1 MNGRDIR
8 IGDLER
14 DQAITQLHEQFALG
28 RLARDEL
35 DERLEAAF
43 RAKTVGDLRTIVVDL
58 PTSTETVAW
67 RHGRQPASL
76 QSSARSAGHRE
87 PRAPRMI
94 GLLPFVPFLMFMIVI
109 GMTNPVFLLMPMMMF
124 FWVLVA
130 ATAMR
135 SHW

>member
-14 DQAITQLHEQFALG
+14 DQAITQLHEQYALG
-28 RLARDEL
+28 RLAKDEL
-35 DERLEAAF
+35 DARLEAVLD
-43 RAKTVGDLRTIVVDL
+43 AKTVGDLRTVVLDL
-58 PTSTETVAW
+58 PTSTEAVAW

-76 QSSARSAGHRE
+76 PAATGKPQGQT
-87 PRAPRMI
+87 PGAPRMI

-109 GMTNPVFLLMPMMMF
+109 GVSYPPLLLMPMMMF
-124 FWVLVA
+124 FWVVIA

-135 SHW
+135 SH